1 MNTLLACSKYTDND
15 DKTHTYYISVYSSD
29 LQTSF
34 DVSIFSITEYYHSL
48 GEVISYLKKTD
59 GFLDIRNKASF
70 FIHEYD
76 ISNIENVGHEE
87 YYYEDNNFPKNI
99 VINILENFVKEKDI
113 LLTDDGDLTDTSVLW
128 NLTKNKLTS
137 LIYNNLLC

>member
-1 MNTLLACSKYTDND
+1 MNTLLTCSRYTDND
-15 DKTHTYYISVYSSD
+15 EKIHIYYISVYSSD

-34 DVSIFSITEYYHSL
+34 DVSICGITEYYHSL
-48 GEVISYLKKTD
+48 GEIISYLKKLN
-59 GFLDIRNKASF
+59 GFLDIHNNASF

-76 ISNIENVGHEE
+76 ISNIENVAHED
-87 YYYEDNNFPKNI
+87 YYNEDNNFPVNI
-99 VINILENFVKEKDI
+99 VINIFQNFIKEKDI

-128 NLTKNKLTS
+128 NITKNKLTS

>member
-1 MNTLLACSKYTDND
+1 
-15 DKTHTYYISVYSSD
+15 
-29 LQTSF
+29 
-34 DVSIFSITEYYHSL
+34 
-48 GEVISYLKKTD
+48 LKKTD
-59 GFLDIRNKASF
+59 GFLDIRNKTSF

-128 NLTKNKLTS
+128 NITKNKLTS